1 MLPLSLFEISKSA
14 TTTIAVIG
22 PFQNVTRE
30 MQGGYSGTNLLIT
43 QQSPGGILARRVA
56 AFNAALDSSTGD
68 KPIHLTW
75 HTGVAGAATSA
86 PSTPSGG
93 NGTSLIADAVAV
105 AGAADVA
112 VVLLFVG
119 DVSVSEFTDRTDN
132 GLIYAQEQ
140 LVEQIAA
147 LGNPTALVAIAGHS
161 IALPAECLPKA
172 NAKADVSAVLYAFL
186 PSQAGGTAVISTL
199 LGDSSP
205 AGRLPVTF
213 YDRSIVTDRS
223 PFDMSLR

>member
-1 MLPLSLFEISKSA
+1 MLPLSLSEISKSA

-22 PFQNVTRE
+22 PFQNVTTL
-30 MQGGYSGTNLLIT
+30 MQGGYSGSNLLIT
-43 QQSPGGILARRVA
+43 QQSPGQILARRVA
-56 AFNAALDSSTGD
+56 SFNAALDGNAGA
-68 KPIHLTW
+68 KPIRLAW
-75 HTGVAGAATSA
+75 HTGVAGTAVAA
-86 PSTPSGG
+86 PSTASAG
-93 NGTSLIADAVAV
+93 NGTSLIADAVTV
-105 AGAADVA
+105 AGASDVA
-112 VVLLFVG
+112 AVLLFVG

-140 LVEQIAA
+140 LVKRIAA
-147 LGNPTALVAIAGHS
+147 LGKPTAMVTIAGHS
-161 IALPAECLPKA
+161 IALPEECLPKA
-172 NAKADVSAVLYAFL
+172 NAKATVNAVLYAFL

-213 YDRSIVTDRS
+213 YDRTILRDRS